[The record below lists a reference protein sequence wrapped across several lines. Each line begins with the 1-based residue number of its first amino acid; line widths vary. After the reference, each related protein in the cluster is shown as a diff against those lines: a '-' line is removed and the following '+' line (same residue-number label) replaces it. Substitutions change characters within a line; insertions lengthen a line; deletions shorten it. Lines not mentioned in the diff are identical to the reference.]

1 MNESLFKV
9 ATARPD
15 KQKLITNFPAASFST
30 ASTARHPVCESE
42 RQGTVQT
49 ELFEIMTGQDITG
62 SLLNV
67 KPFHFKVLE
76 PRSENILR

>member
-30 ASTARHPVCESE
+30 TSTARHPVCESE
-42 RQGTVQT
+42 RQRTVQT
-49 ELFEIMTGQDITG
+49 ELFEIMTRQDIIR
-62 SLLNV
+62 SLLNI

-76 PRSENILR
+76 PWSENIFR